1 MSAGDAGPAGD
12 AGQAQQGE
20 GGGEAQQGA
29 PDIAA
34 FLEQQS
40 QQNSQNFE
48 QLRDMFQHYLP
59 QQQQQEQ
66 APAEEPVEGPDLGFL
81 ETGDPYA
88 DQQLAQGLQN
98 LVQSQAQQQVQ
109 QVVGP
114 LQQDLAELR
123 REREA
128 EHLLG
133 EFPELSDP
141 EVAQRLIGM
150 SRTAAETI
158 GHPELA
164 DVPGFWRLVHAAES
178 SFRAA
183 AEERERGDS
192 PAHLEGGGGPGAGQQ
207 SQVDLGDLIVNGQSE
222 GAPLGRRSLPFG

>member
-29 PDIAA
+29 PDFAA
-34 FLEQQS
+34 LQSTLEQQGQS
-40 QQNSQNFE
+40 LE
-48 QLRDMFQHYLP
+48 ELRGFLQSNP
-59 QQQQQEQ
+59 WQAQEAQEQ
-66 APAEEPVEGPDLGFL
+66 GGEESPVEGPDLGFL

-98 LVQSQAQQQVQ
+98 LIQSQTQQQVQ

-114 LQQDLAELR
+114 LQERLQTFERMDAARELV
-123 REREA
+123 
-128 EHLLG
+128 G
-133 EFPELSDP
+133 EFPELNDP
-141 EVAQRLIGM
+141 QHAQRIMGM
-150 SRTAAETI
+150 SREYAEMMNR
-158 GHPELA
+158 PDLA
-164 DVPGFWRLVHAAES
+164 DEPQMWRLMHLANAAMV
-178 SFRAA
+178 AA
-183 AEERERGDS
+183 KEEQEQS
-192 PAHLEGGGGPGAGQQ
+192 PAAHLEGGGGPGAGQQ